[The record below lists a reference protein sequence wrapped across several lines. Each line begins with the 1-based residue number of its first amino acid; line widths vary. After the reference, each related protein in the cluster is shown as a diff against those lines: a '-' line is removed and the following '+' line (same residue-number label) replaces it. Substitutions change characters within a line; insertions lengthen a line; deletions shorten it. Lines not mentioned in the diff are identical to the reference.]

1 MELLEMLRLGG
12 WVMIPIGLCSVI
24 GLAIL
29 VERTLV
35 LRRAVVLNPEIVAM
49 VDGYGNETKADAA
62 LRQCQNARGA
72 FARVVEEILKARH
85 LNHAQVVETMHVT
98 GRTQMGTMERG
109 LTMLEIIAGASPLL
123 GLLGTVLGMVEVFDA
138 ISVEGLG
145 DPQILSKG
153 ISQALITTIAGLCVA
168 IPAQAAHSWLSARVD
183 DFATEMQER
192 STALVAKLFVQRAA
206 SGMR

>member
-1 MELLEMLRLGG
+1 MELVEMLRQGG
-12 WVMIPIGLCSVI
+12 WPMIPIGLCSII

-29 VERTLV
+29 VERLIV
-35 LRRAVVLNPEIVAM
+35 LRRGAVLNAEVVAL
-49 VDGYGNETKADAA
+49 VDTYNNDSKAENA
-62 LRQCQNARGA
+62 LLTCQNTKGA

-85 LNHAQVVETMHVT
+85 LNHAQVVETMHVA
-98 GRTQMGTMERG
+98 GRTQMGLMERG

-123 GLLGTVLGMVEVFDA
+123 GLLGTVLGMVNVFDA

-145 DPQILSKG
+145 DPQVLSKG
-153 ISQALITTIAGLCVA
+153 ISQALVTTIAGLCVA

-192 STALVAKLFVQRAA
+192 STSFVAKLFVQRA
-206 SGMR
+206 SVGMR